1 MVKIPL
7 MLGKK
12 LIGRVSKAVSKS
24 REDIR
29 SFRAEKA
36 AERTDSPFNEL
47 NKAQERLETAKDV
60 RNTTKDILGTK
71 YGKDSDVNVEF
82 GKTLD
87 EATKY
92 AEEGGFEV
100 RIVEIDGQSKMLTMD
115 AKSNRINFRLNGGF
129 ITAAFGG

>member
-1 MVKIPL
+1 MSYLRDNGI
-7 MLGKK
+7 
-12 LIGRVSKAVSKS
+12 IT
-24 REDIR
+24 
-29 SFRAEKA
+29 
-36 AERTDSPFNEL
+36 ER
-47 NKAQERLETAKDV
+47 QYV
-60 RNTTKDILGTK
+60 
-71 YGKDSDVNVEF
+71 

>member
-1 MVKIPL
+1 MSYLRDNGI
-7 MLGKK
+7 
-12 LIGRVSKAVSKS
+12 IT
-24 REDIR
+24 
-29 SFRAEKA
+29 
-36 AERTDSPFNEL
+36 ER
-47 NKAQERLETAKDV
+47 QYV
-60 RNTTKDILGTK
+60 
-71 YGKDSDVNVEF
+71 

-115 AKSNRINFRLNGGF
+115 VKSDRINFRVSGGL

>member
-1 MVKIPL
+1 MSYLRDNGI
-7 MLGKK
+7 
-12 LIGRVSKAVSKS
+12 IT
-24 REDIR
+24 
-29 SFRAEKA
+29 EK
-36 AERTDSPFNEL
+36 
-47 NKAQERLETAKDV
+47 QYV
-60 RNTTKDILGTK
+60 
-71 YGKDSDVNVEF
+71 